1 MSCIFFNP
9 FTSKKAFAL
18 VFCSL
23 VALFCKI
30 ESAIAEDMKITGHF
44 YVAQDA
50 ENKEYTNVIQWEI
63 TNTGEWSKFL
73 ENLKTLPKDTEKY
86 NITDMKKEN
95 PMGLRQPEVI
105 HFNIVNSDLRTGS
118 NIFISQAGIQ
128 QFSKTPTDVYFRIS
142 GHFRDFLE
150 TELKLNSSYDKAK
163 EDIDI
168 NQPGIVVIYQGSK
181 DFRNPSWVIEP
192 KDKIVL
198 ETYDRIIRNLREAT
212 IFSYEQ
218 LETMAKPMEGEDTF
232 ILYLNYKDAPFDIFV
247 MGKDTT
253 SRGTKVVSE
262 QNYYQDT
269 AGYFS
274 IFKRQAEDSLK
285 ATNKSFEVAPEEIR
299 KRQALEGSLF

>member
-18 VFCSL
+18 VFCAL
-23 VALFCKI
+23 VTLFSNI
-30 ESAIAEDMKITGHF
+30 ESAIADDMEITGHF
-44 YVAQDA
+44 YVAKDV
-50 ENKEYTNVIQWEI
+50 ENKEYTDVIQWKI

-73 ENLKTLPKDTEKY
+73 ENLKTLPKDIE
-86 NITDMKKEN
+86 KEN
-95 PMGLRQPEVI
+95 PMSLRQPEVI
-105 HFNIVNSDLRTGS
+105 HFNIENSDKRTGS

-150 TELKLNSSYDKAK
+150 TELKLNSSYDKMK

-168 NQPGIVVIYQGSK
+168 NQPGIVIIYRGSK
-181 DFRNPSWVIEP
+181 DLINPSWVIKP

-212 IFSYEQ
+212 IFSHEQ
-218 LETMAKPMEGEDTF
+218 LVTMSKPMEGEDTF
-232 ILYLNYKDAPFDIFV
+232 ILYLNYKDAPFDMLV
-247 MGKDTT
+247 MGVDTT

-262 QNYYQDT
+262 YNYYQDT

-274 IFKRQAEDSLK
+274 IFKRQAEDSLE

-299 KRQALEGSLF
+299 RRQALEGSLF